1 MTNSVDG
8 IMTLADRQFQTLID
22 SQNDRIERIDDRIEA
37 KRLRLQR
44 QFAAMEESLAK
55 LQSQQSSLGAIS
67 QNIAIAGGLIG

>member
-37 KRLRLQR
+37 KRTRLQR
-44 QFAAMEESLAK
+44 QFAAMEEALAK

-67 QNIAIAGGLIG
+67 QNIAMAGALIG